1 MNLNQKK
8 RGLPLWFSFFVL
20 FGGIPFLS
28 FAQFGILWETTVGG
42 SGWEEQ
48 NGIVALPEI
57 NQYVFGGFSSSSVSH
72 EMTSE
77 FYSDVNGNATGD
89 AMLMWMDSSGVFLKE
104 KRYGGS
110 GFDRINNIIRSN
122 DGNIVFVASTVS
134 PMDGVLESGGFGSS
148 DIWVVKVDLNGNIL
162 KQKRFGGPNYDE
174 AWNIVQTPDGRYLV
188 VAEEHDAQGDFLT
201 FPIPSSQ
208 IWAFQ
213 LDANLEIIWD
223 RKYTRNNDVKHK
235 PTSIVCTPDNG
246 FIIGGE
252 SWKSLDFT
260 DPLFDGSSWYYF
272 KIDINGNVIWEK
284 AKGGG
289 NQDSILD
296 IVPTIDDNFLI
307 VGYTDANETVG
318 MGVGT
323 EAIDSLGFGK
333 EDMLLMKIDQ
343 NGDEIWEKRYG
354 GQELDWGYSAVQN
367 QLGNYIVI
375 GVSQSDSIGTKTSLN
390 LGSNDFWVLHL
401 NSEGDVIWDQSFGGQ
416 DNDSCTKII
425 HAIGGGYIIGGH
437 SLSPESADKS
447 GFNRGQNDQWIL
459 RTGCQI
465 FSPEL
470 PDIDFICE
478 GEQIEVDAT
487 VSPCTG
493 CIYSWDDGSTSPV
506 RSITADGTIPEYSL
520 FITHKDACEVFDTFT
535 VNVAPNPTSLFLEVD
550 SVTCF
555 GNSDG
560 AIYIDGVESGTA
572 PFRFDINGEI
582 FTSITDLPT
591 FQNLEAGFFEIA
603 VEDANGCK
611 TDTTVLVEHPEEPL
625 VVLPDDIQAELG
637 DSFKIQA
644 LVTPNI
650 VSFQWTNPD
659 ALSCS
664 DCLEPYIAPQQTT
677 SVGIIVKDKNGCTAQ
692 DGITIFISKDDG
704 IYVPNVFSPNGDGDN
719 EFLSVFAKQN
729 IDIIRDFTIY
739 DRWGERMFSR
749 QDFSPNQVY
758 LGWDGRFRGKSA
770 PRAVYAYSLTYERI
784 DGYQETVYGDFT
796 LMK

>member
-1 MNLNQKK
+1 MNLKQKK
-8 RGLPLWFSFFVL
+8 RALPLWFSFFVL
-20 FGGIPFLS
+20 FGGIPFIS

-48 NGIVALPEI
+48 NGIVPLPEV
-57 NQYVFGGFSSSSVSH
+57 NQYVFGGFSGSEISH
-72 EMTSE
+72 EMSSD
-77 FYSDVNGNATGD
+77 FYGAGD
-89 AMLMWMDSSGVFLKE
+89 AMLMWMDSSGVFLRE

-110 GFDRINNIIRSN
+110 GFDRINNLIRTN
-122 DGNIVFVASTVS
+122 DGNLIFVGTTTS
-134 PMDGVLESGGFGSS
+134 PMDGTLDSPGFGCA
-148 DIWVVKVDLNGNIL
+148 DIWVVKLDIEGNII
-162 KQKRFGGPNYDE
+162 KQKRFGGEFYDE
-174 AWNIVQTPDGRYLV
+174 GVNIVTTPDGRFLV
-188 VAEEHDAQGDFLT
+188 IAEEHESSPDCNIWP
-201 FPIPSSQ
+201 FPPSKM
-208 IWAFQ
+208 WAFQ

-223 RKYTRNNDVKHK
+223 RRYTRGSDLKNK
-235 PTSIVCTPDNG
+235 PTSIVNTPDNG

-252 SWKSLDFT
+252 SWAQLDANLPGYT
-260 DPLFDGSSWYYF
+260 GNNWYYF
-272 KIDINGNVIWEK
+272 KIDISGNVLWEK
-284 AKGGG
+284 HKGGG
-289 NQDSILD
+289 NQDAILD

-307 VGYTDANETVG
+307 MGFTDANETYG
-318 MGVGT
+318 MGVG
-323 EAIDSLGFGK
+323 ESAVDSVGFGK
-333 EDMLLMKIDQ
+333 EDMLLMKVDQ
-343 NGDEIWEKRYG
+343 NGNEIWEKRYG

-375 GVSQSDSIGTKTSLN
+375 GVSRSDSIGTKTSQN
-390 LGSNDFWVLHL
+390 LGENDFWVLHL

-416 DNDSCTKII
+416 HFDSCTKIA
-425 HAIGGGYIIGGH
+425 HALGGGYIIGGH
-437 SLSPESADKS
+437 SQSGVSDDKS
-447 GFNRGQNDQWIL
+447 GFNRGTNDQWIL

-470 PDIDFICE
+470 PDIEFICE

-493 CIYSWDDGSTSPV
+493 CIYTWSDGSNESV

-520 FITHKDACEVFDTFT
+520 YITHKDACEVFDTFA
-535 VNVAPNPTSLFLEVD
+535 VNVVPNPTSLFLEVD

-555 GNSDG
+555 GDSDG

-572 PFRFDINGEI
+572 PFRFDINGQI
-582 FTSITDLPT
+582 FTSVADLPT

-611 TDTTVLVEHPEEPL
+611 TDTTILVEHPEEPL
-625 VVLPDDIQAELG
+625 VFLPDDIQAELG

-659 ALSCS
+659 ILSCS
-664 DCLEPYIAPQQTT
+664 DCLEPYMAPQQTT

-692 DGITIFISKDDG
+692 DGMTIFISKDDG
-704 IYVPNVFSPNGDGDN
+704 VYVPNVFSPNGDGDN
-719 EFLSVFAKQN
+719 EFLSVYAKPN
-729 IDIIRDFTIY
+729 ISIIRDFTIY
-739 DRWGERMFSR
+739 DRWGEQMFSR

-758 LGWDGRFRGKSA
+758 LGWDGRFRGKNA
-770 PRAVYAYSLTYERI
+770 PRAVYIYSLTYERV
-784 DGYQETVYGDFT
+784 DGQQETVYGDFT